1 MPNVKDILILLLVLT
16 AWYILQ
22 AVILP
27 RLGVST

>member
-1 MPNVKDILILLLVLT
+1 MTEILIVLGIVV
-16 AWYILQ
+16 AWVVLQ